1 MRIGEL
7 RIFRYYIDLCEK
19 CSELFNKG
27 KGEIEKILNGK
38 NPNFK
43 DYEGYI
49 KEVKGKLFI
58 D

>member
-1 MRIGEL
+1 L
-7 RIFRYYIDLCEK
+7 YYE
-19 CSELFNKG
+19 KG